1 MQICNCTT
9 PSNYFHVLR
18 RQMRRD
24 FRKPLI
30 LMSPKSLLRHKAC
43 VSKLADMGEG
53 TTFHRVLWDDGKVLA
68 DDKIKKVVLC
78 SGKVY
83 FDIAAE
89 RDKRKQKDTYILRVE
104 QLFPFPKLALTEEIG
119 RFKNAEEVIWCQEEP
134 RNMGSWSFIFEPF
147 EQTLMDIGGKAT
159 RPSYAGRAAAASP
172 ATGSMK
178 MHIAEQAQ
186 LVDDA
191 LTGAKA
197 SNKAAN
203 RHANKIP
210 NKAKASKTKNAKR

>member
-1 MQICNCTT
+1 
-9 PSNYFHVLR
+9 
-18 RQMRRD
+18 
-24 FRKPLI
+24 
-30 LMSPKSLLRHKAC
+30 
-43 VSKLADMGEG
+43 
-53 TTFHRVLWDDGKVLA
+53 
-68 DDKIKKVVLC
+68 
-78 SGKVY
+78 
-83 FDIAAE
+83 
-89 RDKRKQKDTYILRVE
+89 
-104 QLFPFPKLALTEEIG
+104 
-119 RFKNAEEVIWCQEEP
+119 
-134 RNMGSWSFIFEPF
+134 MGSWSFIFEPL

-197 SNKAAN
+197 INKAAN
-203 RHANKIP
+203 RHANKVP